1 MPLRMTRD
9 LCTGIETIDEQH
21 SAIVDYIN
29 ELEAAIGQGDETIVG
44 LVLEK
49 LSDYSIFHLRYEEQL
64 MQQAA
69 YPYLKPHKAIHDLFV
84 KRLESYQQRYLDG
97 ENVAQELH
105 DILANWLVQHIKQTD
120 MAYVSHLQQQL
131 DTLDR
136 PDPFTRLGRSLIS
149 MFGYEK
155 RLM

>member
-64 MQQAA
+64 MQQAG

-97 ENVAQELH
+97 ENVARELH
-105 DILANWLVQHIKQTD
+105 DVLANWLVQHIKQTD
-120 MAYVSHLQQQL
+120 MAYVSHLEQEL
-131 DTLDR
+131 SVIDKR
-136 PDPFTRLGRSLIS
+136 DPFSRLGRSLKSI
-149 MFGYEK
+149 FGYEK

>member
-21 SAIVDYIN
+21 SAMVDYIN
-29 ELEAAIGQGDETIVG
+29 GLESAIGGGDERVVG
-44 LVLEK
+44 LVLER
-49 LSDYSIFHLRYEEQL
+49 LSDYSIFHLRYEEEL
-64 MQQAA
+64 MEQAT

-105 DILANWLVQHIKQTD
+105 SVLANWLVQHIKQTD
-120 MAYVSHLQQQL
+120 MAYVSHLEQAR
-131 DTLDR
+131 TVIEKR
-136 PDPFTRLGRSLIS
+136 DPFSRIGQSLKHF
-149 MFGYEK
+149 FGGNK